1 MADMLQAQLDLQEAR
16 AERDQFKLEVESLR
30 AGMQRTSRVFVCVC
44 VCVFVALL
52 NQNQQ
57 VPR

>member
-30 AGMQRTSRVFVCVC
+30 AGMQRTSRVFVCV
-44 VCVFVALL
+44 FVALL